1 MSHICSQD
9 HIYDILAKILNFYNL
24 CISLEILKS
33 IIVLKG
39 GTSPYSLDIQEITLP
54 TLVTP
59 FKCGLCR

>member
-9 HIYDILAKILNFYNL
+9 HIYDILAKILNFYN
-24 CISLEILKS
+24 LEILKS